1 MALGRSGLLWLEVA
15 ADMVVWTREVD
26 SKPSIMSNSEPKG
39 DMTLGIALSQLK
51 LELPGS
57 QSVGRVRV
65 KSLPG
70 WRRGDLPSMEQS
82 CVQSAQPEP
91 NELFMGLG
99 ILNSDPSIPKRPPLS
114 NCGSSVLLLVLVGFE
129 PWSGSTAGGGPD
141 DTTSGSVTEKTP

>member
-1 MALGRSGLLWLEVA
+1 MVVA

-51 LELPGS
+51 LE
-57 QSVGRVRV
+57 
-65 KSLPG
+65 
-70 WRRGDLPSMEQS
+70 LPSMEQS